1 MSKDIL
7 SETFQKHL
15 KLLHKHLNINEAYG
29 DPAYLDFAM
38 RDRGQRR
45 EDDPDGYT
53 GIRQPS
59 SYRPA
64 RNYDPEERARE
75 EFSKTVAGY
84 ARDYLHN
91 DYNGFVRYLNQIK
104 YQDKNN
110 WKTTD
115 IFEPN
120 PRTDSYA
127 KFDKDAFKR
136 WAERDKEEHERDYK
150 NRTEKEKQ
158 EAPSREIESKA
169 FEITRAMTMII
180 QSIGL
185 VKWQLFK
192 LKNPE
197 EKLKYL
203 SDYFEKNK
211 DKLTKGHFDREKYE
225 DIKPYFDKYSNYD
238 QQAKLILLAAIKKSE
253 KSSGGRGFF
262 EQ

>member
-29 DPAYLDFAM
+29 DAAHLDFVS
-38 RDRGQRR
+38 RDRGVRP
-45 EDDPDGYT
+45 DWDPDGLT
-53 GIRQPS
+53 GIRQS
-59 SYRPA
+59 SPYTSP
-64 RNYDPEERARE
+64 
-75 EFSKTVAGY
+75 KTIDDFAKEVGWDDSMIGSYIGWLNSASGFGGNGWSRY
-84 ARDYLHN
+84 SP
-91 DYNGFVRYLNQIK
+91 YNGTATDYKFH
-104 YQDKNN
+104 D
-110 WKTTD
+110 WKKED
-115 IFEPN
+115 DEKWN
-120 PRTDSYA
+120 E
-127 KFDKDAFKR
+127 KQK
-136 WAERDKEEHERDYK
+136 ERDAYQTKR
-150 NRTEKEKQ
+150 EKEKQ

-185 VKWQLFK
+185 VKWQVFK

-197 EKLKYL
+197 SKLKYL

-225 DIKPYFDKYSNYD
+225 DIKPYFDKYSNND